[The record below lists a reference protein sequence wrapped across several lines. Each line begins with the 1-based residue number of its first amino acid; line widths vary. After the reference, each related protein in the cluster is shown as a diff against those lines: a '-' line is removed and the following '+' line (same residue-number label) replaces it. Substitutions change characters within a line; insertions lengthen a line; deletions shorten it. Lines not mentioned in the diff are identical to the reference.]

1 MDEFEN
7 TGAMQEETADQQDA
21 FLAGWEDDSPETE
34 QPADQQDEQAEGAPE
49 EQETVTEGA
58 DVEGGQTEQA
68 DAETTAGTEQDAVT
82 DKEQVTAP
90 TTWTVK
96 HMGEEK
102 TLSAADITPELLQK
116 GMDYD
121 RVRGKY
127 DEARPALEL
136 LNQYAKQANMTLADY
151 TKYLR
156 IQAKQAGGMSAE
168 EAGRTVELEDRE
180 AAVTAKETAAQE
192 SAQSDAARREKI
204 NADLAEFARAFPE
217 VYDKARNGDKTAIPD
232 SVWAEVNAGR
242 LSLVAAYSQYA
253 VAQANQKA
261 AAAER
266 LQHATEQNQRNAQRS
281 TGSQRSA
288 GSNTHTKGAFLEGF
302 DGD

>member
-34 QPADQQDEQAEGAPE
+34 QPADQQDEQEEGAPE

-58 DVEGGQTEQA
+58 DVEGGQTKQS
-68 DAETTAGTEQDAVT
+68 DAETTAGTEQDAAT
-82 DKEQVTAP
+82 DKEQATAP